1 MLLPEE
7 KSLFCFEFFIES
19 IEMASDSMNV
29 QSMEL
34 KFIDYEWFTISHERW
49 NNIGKRCYLI
59 NEANFLNQVA
69 TGDLRIRAICNDQ
82 SVYSCTVSLG
92 SFHGTEDMMNCKGII
107 KLYPLDKSAKNL
119 HIHVAMRIFNVDR
132 THPTLFHHS
141 ILAVNRNTQTDW
153 CQMNQKVQTN
163 ATMQHAAIQVNER
176 TKHVITKDAAV
187 QLSAKISQQQL
198 TKVIAEI
205 ISQLLSANEKKQQLQ
220 KNSGNKL
227 SIIGENLCQIK
238 FGNLTGRKINLPKKP
253 IRRNVEYFNAA
264 QKKTTCQRSR
274 ILKLANLSNYPKRNV
289 ERLCNKPAIGLN
301 EFRDQRYS
309 NIIAQKSNNT
319 DRNSSYTNSS
329 KLASPT
335 ATKSECI
342 SSSTVRNSIEK
353 LKNVAERCKNS
364 SHIIS
369 ESDEERSPDSDSDNG
384 DNGNND
390 VDNGNS
396 VHSTARTVST
406 IEFSSEAST
415 ITELQSIK

>member
-1 MLLPEE
+1 
-7 KSLFCFEFFIES
+7 
-19 IEMASDSMNV
+19 
-29 QSMEL
+29 
-34 KFIDYEWFTISHERW
+34 
-49 NNIGKRCYLI
+49 
-59 NEANFLNQVA
+59 
-69 TGDLRIRAICNDQ
+69 
-82 SVYSCTVSLG
+82 
-92 SFHGTEDMMNCKGII
+92 CKGII

-309 NIIAQKSNNT
+309 NIIGNPSNSYNAICRRQLLYKLDQLIAQKMITLRKIHMLKSVNQKDALKNSKRKIERFCQMSANRLHRLNKQPVDIKLPSATQKSNNT